1 MNDSLRVGD
10 FAPDF
15 TLPSTEGTIILSK
28 RLEKNA
34 VLLVFY
40 PGDSTK
46 VCTTQLCN
54 YRDHLAGFET
64 LGVEILAINPQ
75 SLKSHEAFVK
85 ENHFPFPLLSDRD
98 RSVCRAYGTVG
109 FLGVIQRSLVLVG
122 QDRRIRYFK
131 NNLIIFYESAE
142 AIQKVL
148 HELDLR

>member
-1 MNDSLRVGD
+1 MSDSLRVGD
-10 FAPDF
+10 LAPDF

-28 RLEKNA
+28 RLEKNP

-54 YRDHLAGFET
+54 YRDNLDIFKA

-75 SLKSHEAFVK
+75 SLKSHETFAK
-85 ENHFPFPLLSDRD
+85 ENRFPFPLLSDSD
-98 RSVCRAYGTVG
+98 RSVCRAYGAVG
-109 FLGVIQRSLVLVG
+109 FLGIIKRSLVLVD
-122 QDRRIRYFK
+122 QDRRIRYLK
-131 NNLIIFYESAE
+131 NDLVIFYESAE

-148 HELDLR
+148 RELDLR